1 MAVGLVSPCRAWS
14 ETISAKLL
22 QEDFQIVR
30 LALEES
36 HGGIYRYTSRADMD
50 RAFSR
55 AYRKIDHP
63 MSALEFWR
71 LVAPAVAQI
80 KCGHTSIWPPEDI
93 QTRILTEIPLLP
105 LTVKVLDGRLYVYRD
120 YSTHNQELEG
130 DEVVSINGVSAK
142 RIMKVMMTI
151 ITGDGNTRTAKPYR
165 IGHYGY
171 FNTFLY
177 SLMGIESPFRVVCRD
192 EQGRKVTAE
201 MEGIL
206 CRRLSEVSSAR
217 DPEPSTNADLKFL
230 DDGEIAVL
238 TIRRWNRHVDSQG
251 KVTLADFL
259 QKSFDQIHQKG
270 ANNLIIDLRDN
281 DGGLDEPGKQL
292 FAYLWP
298 QPFTYYRDLVINA
311 REFDFFKYV
320 TNGKPIP
327 SGLVERQSDG
337 RFHFVKHKN
346 WGLQQPG
353 QPHFEGKVFALMNG
367 GSFSTTCEFLSTLH
381 FHKRGIFIGE
391 EAAGGYYGNTSGF
404 DANVV
409 LPNSKLMLPLRLTT
423 YHLAVSGYRQAD
435 RSVRP
440 DYPVRHTIADLL
452 IGTDKDMDLA
462 LSLARTK

>member
-1 MAVGLVSPCRAWS
+1 LDR
-14 ETISAKLL
+14 T
-22 QEDFQIVR
+22 F
-30 LALEES
+30 S
-36 HGGIYRYTSRADMD
+36 H
-50 RAFSR
+50 

-63 MSALEFWR
+63 MSAVEFWR

-80 KCGHTSIWPPEDI
+80 KCGHTSIWLPEDI
-93 QTRILTEIPLLP
+93 QTKILTEIPLLP
-105 LTVKVLDGRLYVYRD
+105 LTVKVFDGRLYVYRD
-120 YSTHNQELEG
+120 YSTDNQKLEG

-142 RIMKVMMTI
+142 RIVKVMMTI
-151 ITGDGNTRTAKPYR
+151 ITGDGNTSTAKPYR

-192 EQGRKVTAE
+192 EHGRKITME

-206 CRRLSEVSSAR
+206 CRKLSEVSSAR

-230 DDGEIAVL
+230 DDGKIAVL
-238 TIRRWNRHVDSQG
+238 TIHHWYRHVDSQS
-251 KVTLADFL
+251 KVTLDDFI
-259 QKSFDQIHQKG
+259 QKSFDQIHQKR

-292 FAYLWP
+292 FSYLWP

-311 REFDFFKYV
+311 REFDFFRYA
-320 TNGKPIP
+320 TNAKPIP
-327 SGLVERQSDG
+327 SELVELQSDG

-409 LPNSKLMLPLRLTT
+409 LPNSKLVLPLRLTT
-423 YHLAVSGYRQAD
+423 YHLAVSGYKRAD
-435 RSVRP
+435 RSVLP
-440 DYPVRHTIADLL
+440 DYPVRHIIADLL
-452 IGTDKDMDLA
+452 AGNDKDMDLA
-462 LSLARTK
+462 LSLARAK